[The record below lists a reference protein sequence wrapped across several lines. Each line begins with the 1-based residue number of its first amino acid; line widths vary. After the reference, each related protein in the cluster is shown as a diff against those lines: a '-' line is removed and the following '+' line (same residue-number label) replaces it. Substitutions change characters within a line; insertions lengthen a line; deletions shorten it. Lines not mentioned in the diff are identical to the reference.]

1 MSNRLFTPEQRDQY
15 ERAGYLIVPAM
26 FSAEEIGFLREV
38 ARSDVSMRQG
48 SHAARDG
55 EGGAIKLALWNEES
69 DDIYGMFSRSRRIV
83 DNVESLLGEEV
94 YHYHSKMIQKEPL
107 TGGAWEW
114 HQDYGYWYDFGILFP
129 RLVSCFIAVD
139 RATRA
144 NGCLQVLGGSHL
156 LGRINHQGVGDQT
169 GADPER
175 VHEACKRLQLVYC
188 EMDAGD
194 ALFFHSNLLHRSDQ
208 NKSADPRWSFICCY
222 NAASNRPYKES
233 PHADYHPLE
242 KVEDDAIREFGNRV
256 VQKEFYD
263 PQRAAA
269 VTFKE

>member
-1 MSNRLFTPEQRDQY
+1 MSSRLFTPEQLVQY
-15 ERAGYLIVPAM
+15 ERDGYLLVAGM
-26 FSAEEIGFLREV
+26 FSSEEIGFLGEV
-38 ARSDVSMRQG
+38 ARADESLNQG
-48 SHAARDG
+48 SHAAKDG

-83 DNVESLLGEEV
+83 DNVELILDEEI

-144 NGCLQVLGGSHL
+144 NGCLQVLKGSQH
-156 LGRINHQGVGDQT
+156 LGRMNHQVVGDQT

-175 VHEACKRLQLVYC
+175 VEQACKQLELVHC
-188 EMDAGD
+188 EMEAGD

-208 NKSADPRWSFICCY
+208 NKSKDPRWSFICCY

-233 PHADYHPLE
+233 RHADYHPLE
-242 KVEDDAIREFGNRV
+242 KVEDEAIREFGNRIV
-256 VQKEFYD
+256 PKEYFD
-263 PQRAAA
+263 PKRAAA
-269 VTFKE
+269 ATMKE